1 MIDRNQLLSLGY
13 YTHKSAPAF
22 TGSDGI
28 KCYKIKRHLV
38 KNEETKAVECDELL
52 ASLWKGPLSSECTD
66 STLIL
71 TKSFP
76 MSEDGLSEAAVWLN
90 ETSPLEETTSS

>member
-1 MIDRNQLLSLGY
+1 MIDRNRLLSLGY

-38 KNEETKAVECDELL
+38 KNEETKEVECDELL
-52 ASLWKGPLSSECTD
+52 VSLWKGPFSSENTAAE
-66 STLIL
+66 LIQ
-71 TKSFP
+71 SNGFP
-76 MSEDGLSEAAVWLN
+76 VSEEGLQEAVAWLN
-90 ETSPLEETTSS
+90 ETSPLE